1 MLTQMHNILGEI
13 TAVRA
18 LLPLK
23 QITSYFTC
31 ICLGRKSPGGTGG
44 RAGDAY
50 TGVPG

>member
-1 MLTQMHNILGEI
+1 MHNILGEI

-23 QITSYFTC
+23 HFTTCYTC
-31 ICLGRKSPGGTGG
+31 ICLGRKSSGGTGG